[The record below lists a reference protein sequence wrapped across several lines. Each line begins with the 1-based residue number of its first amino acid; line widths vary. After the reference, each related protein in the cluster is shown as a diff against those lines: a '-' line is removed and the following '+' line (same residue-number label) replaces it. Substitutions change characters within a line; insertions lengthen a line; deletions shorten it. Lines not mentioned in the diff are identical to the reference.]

1 MRVRH
6 FIFFLTLFL
15 GLNSWAQF
23 GSILSQNLFHQ
34 DIFYGGVTSGG
45 FSTGLGSGS
54 GILNLHIEPGS
65 TIRNAF
71 LFTYRQG
78 YPPSVPIIVNNISYY
93 PDTNICLMTAIH
105 QESQLANPIKLYY
118 SDIKSE
124 LSANP
129 TSIFNITIPN
139 QNGIHAGWGW
149 FGAYIYI
156 EYENQNLSKVASS
169 IWINNEDYDGFANYL
184 MSGMNKVNTSK
195 PVGLSLMLDRACNA
209 TNDATIVNLNNHILG
224 AIGFPD
230 NVNGNC
236 PCSGSKGHFYY
247 QNDTLNAL
255 DDDSADALMSG
266 SDALA
271 DISPY
276 LNNDATG
283 YHLILEEPTSSTPNS
298 NFLFMNAYSSS
309 CDTFSTYISKDTT
322 ICLGQSIELFAL
334 GGTNYKWEPQ
344 ESLSNPNIFNPIATP
359 QSTTLYSVKIEKS
372 PGCSRTEKIKII
384 VNQPPI
390 INDVNTEPSICGEK
404 TGEIRVI
411 ALGIDPTSYSIN
423 GATQNTG
430 TFMNLGSNNYE
441 ISVMDQNGCTND
453 TTIVLENIILTLASF
468 ELSSQVV
475 AVNETLTIA
484 NQSVNANNFVWSLNG
499 VNTNT
504 ELTNLAFDTTGL
516 YDIQLVAYQNDPSC
530 ADTFSL
536 SVQVNN
542 ELLCEIPNVFS
553 PNNDG
558 INDVFT
564 IFVNQA
570 VESQVS
576 ILNRNGTVL
585 HQLKGQLNSGTNNIW
600 DAKVKGEKVEEGAY
614 FYQITLHYQGN
625 PNLNQPVLTKS
636 YQGFFHIAY

>member
-1 MRVRH
+1 MAKLKYCILYGMI
-6 FIFFLTLFL
+6 FIINYQVIF
-15 GLNSWAQF
+15 
-23 GSILSQNLFHQ
+23 SQNLFHQ

-139 QNGIHAGWGW
+139 QNGIHDGWGW

-169 IWINNEDYDGFANYL
+169 IWINDEDYDGFVNYL

-230 NVNGNC
+230 NVNWNC

-283 YHLILEEPTSSTPNS
+283 YHLILEEPASSTPNS
-298 NFLFMNAYSSS
+298 NFLFLNAYSSP
-309 CDTFSTYISKDTT
+309 CDTFSTFISKDTN
-322 ICLGQSIELFAL
+322 ICLGQSVELLAF

-359 QSTTLYSVKIEKS
+359 QCTTLYSVKIEKS

-390 INDVNTEPSICGEK
+390 INDVNIEPSICGEK
-404 TGEIRVI
+404 TGEITI
-411 ALGIDPTSYSIN
+411 AAVGMNPISYLIN
-423 GATQNTG
+423 GVSQNNG
-430 TFMNLGSNNYE
+430 TFSNLETNNYQ
-441 ISVMDQNGCTND
+441 ISVKDHNGCISDSTVSVSKVIQVQSLFSASPQKGAKPLDVEFLNLSYHASDYSWYLDSTLISNTTNHQHIFD
-453 TTIVLENIILTLASF
+453 SSGNHTISLVSW
-468 ELSSQVV
+468 
-475 AVNETLTIA
+475 
-484 NQSVNANNFVWSLNG
+484 NNL
-499 VNTNT
+499 
-504 ELTNLAFDTTGL
+504 
-516 YDIQLVAYQNDPSC
+516 QHC

-536 SVQVNN
+536 QIIVFDS
-542 ELLCEIPNVFS
+542 LAIEIPNVFT
-553 PNNDG
+553 PNGDG
-558 INDVFT
+558 VNDVFLIKILGAKDLHVQ
-564 IFVNQA
+564 IF
-570 VESQVS
+570 
-576 ILNRNGTVL
+576 NRWGSL
-585 HQLKGQLNSGTNNIW
+585 IKDHSYQLNEDIATINIWDGTNDGLDFSEGVYFYNIVVNDTNNI
-600 DAKVKGEKVEEGAY
+600 KSNYSGNFQLEK
-614 FYQITLHYQGN
+614 
-625 PNLNQPVLTKS
+625 
-636 YQGFFHIAY
+636 